1 MATQNGGVDEQA
13 NEELRREYHDLQNKI
28 TRNDI
33 NASQGLDI
41 ANEKLDRVRK
51 LVKMGYSLTF
61 RNALQE
67 FQYEGSQ
74 YLYLSF

>member
-51 LVKMGYSLTF
+51 LVKMG
-61 RNALQE
+61 
-67 FQYEGSQ
+67 
-74 YLYLSF
+74 